1 MSLPDGRYEYVS
13 PASAALTGYSP
24 EEFYADPVLIRRLIH
39 PAWQDFFRQ
48 QWDALLRGTVPPS
61 YQYQII
67 DRSGKIRWF
76 NQRNV
81 LVTGDNGQTGSDRG
95 DRYRCHR
102 TPAGRRSTPDG
113 EPEAQPALQHD
124 QARYPQQDFHC
135 ARVPEDHHAEKP
147 GPALHTYL
155 ERIGSA
161 ITAIRS
167 HIEFTRAYQDLGTHD
182 PRWID
187 LDPVIP
193 RAHVPPGVI
202 LNAEV
207 QGISLSADLMLEK
220 VFYNLLDNSIRH
232 GDHVTE
238 IRVFSRNSGGD
249 LVIVWEDNGA
259 GIAADEKER
268 IFEQGFG
275 KNYGF
280 GLFLSREILSITGI
294 TIRETGVP
302 GSGARFEIA
311 VPAGSWRQSG
321 EDPHNSGNPH
331 AIPEQ

>member
-1 MSLPDGRYEYVS
+1 MCSSPVTTGRPAAIEGIVTDVTEHRQAEEALRMANRKLNLLSSMTRHDILNKISIALGFLKITMQKNPD
-13 PASAALTGYSP
+13 
-24 EEFYADPVLIRRLIH
+24 
-39 PAWQDFFRQ
+39 
-48 QWDALLRGTVPPS
+48 
-61 YQYQII
+61 
-67 DRSGKIRWF
+67 
-76 NQRNV
+76 
-81 LVTGDNGQTGSDRG
+81 
-95 DRYRCHR
+95 
-102 TPAGRRSTPDG
+102 
-113 EPEAQPALQHD
+113 
-124 QARYPQQDFHC
+124 
-135 ARVPEDHHAEKP
+135 
-147 GPALHTYL
+147 PALHTYL

-187 LDPVIP
+187 LDPIIP

-238 IRVFSRNSGGD
+238 IRVFSRNAGGD

-311 VPAGSWRQSG
+311 VPPDPGGSPGKIRT
-321 EDPHNSGNPH
+321 
-331 AIPEQ
+331 IPETRMPFLNSDGYSFRTAGGNKRNNLPSA